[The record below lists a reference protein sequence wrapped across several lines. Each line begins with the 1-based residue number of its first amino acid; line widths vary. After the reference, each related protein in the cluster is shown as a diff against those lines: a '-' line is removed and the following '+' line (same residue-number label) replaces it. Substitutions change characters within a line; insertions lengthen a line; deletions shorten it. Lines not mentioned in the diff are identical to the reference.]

1 MAVNSGRDSWKEL
14 LSFECNVT
22 GIKFYN
28 GYKRLHSLMSVKLVR
43 KKYNAYDAN
52 AIMVIAGGRQL
63 GYVER
68 CVAVYLAPVMDRY
81 DGALMFIG

>member
-1 MAVNSGRDSWKEL
+1 MAGNSGRDSWKEL

-22 GIKFYN
+22 GIN

-43 KKYNAYDAN
+43 EKYNAYDAN

-68 CVAVYLAPVMDRY
+68 CVAAYLAPVMGRF